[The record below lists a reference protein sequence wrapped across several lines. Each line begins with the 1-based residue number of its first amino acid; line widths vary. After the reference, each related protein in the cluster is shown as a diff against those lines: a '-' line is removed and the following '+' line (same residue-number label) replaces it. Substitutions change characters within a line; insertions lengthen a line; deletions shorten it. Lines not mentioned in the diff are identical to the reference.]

1 MKVLNLFFIGI
12 ILYLF
17 YKIFTMSEQ
26 FQTLPSNKLDFSN
39 KNLIFGRNLGINMD
53 ENKLE
58 ELNKLDID
66 LSKNN
71 LLIDNKYDNKVAIK
85 KELCIGN
92 FCINKDKLKL
102 IAGKIDAPQFYKTD
116 DNGIIDKPVY
126 YNHDCNINNK
136 TNKYCNIET
145 VTDLPNKIC
154 FNYETKVDSKNK
166 QNKLCIGAK
175 EFDILKGKRGIKLK
189 NVESNAAIDTSINGI
204 DKSTIMSHEDL
215 ENSYSYNKYLMPYYA
230 DFRETGMDIQST
242 KDQLLFKNNHQC
254 TNTSTLYK
262 LNPNFNPRK
271 YPYYKDSKSE
281 VNCGNVDCNDPFQ
294 SRLCLHKCAANIIDR
309 ENNKTQINT
318 KLFNIDTSI
327 PVSDENT
334 IEIDPKI
341 IDKDGWIID
350 DGWERDCVLDNELN
364 KDKKLYCMKYKSNP
378 IEFDIDLDE
387 KTGKPNKDRRRQ
399 GSRTYKCDSKPN
411 WAIEEGV
418 GLKNDFIS
426 KNGNIKYMFPEAIMY
441 GIDAVLA
448 MHPNASREDKRK
460 LKENINKYR
469 QTLSFAGQ
477 SSDSIVFEQSKRD
490 WTGLCCG
497 PRYGSG
503 KVSKGWGGKTDVN
516 SCINDYNMV
525 HNLKNEFNIENNH
538 GWYKLPES
546 EPIDPNYNG
555 YYIDKNNNNTK
566 YTINDNAI
574 AKASKFLGNIDN
586 HRVSHNGV
594 CGENNKDIPNMQYYC
609 DSPNSNNPLYNKV
622 CNPITHQQS
631 KIQQCMNERRNVDI
645 INSLTSEPTTSIALT
660 DEEQITYN
668 EDLETCIQQNSG
680 DSLIEINPQTTSVIP
695 QTTSVIPQNTNII
708 DSRYKELNELDELNY
723 FIQPSKDNSGNII
736 KSNTYFHA
744 HKHTHSNT

>member
-12 ILYLF
+12 ILYLC

-26 FQTLPSNKLDFSN
+26 FQTLPSTKIDLSG
-39 KNLIFGRNLGINMD
+39 KNLIFGKNLGINMD
-53 ENKLE
+53 ETKLE

-71 LLIDNKYDNKVAIK
+71 LLIDNKYDNKVSIK

-116 DNGIIDKPVY
+116 ENGITDKPVY

-166 QNKLCIGAK
+166 PNKLCIGAK

-189 NVESNAAIDTSINGI
+189 HNESNLDIDTSVDVT

-230 DFRETGMDIQST
+230 DFRATGMDIEST

-262 LNPNFNPRK
+262 LNHNFNPRK
-271 YPYYKDSKSE
+271 YPYYKDAKSE
-281 VNCGNVDCNDPFQ
+281 INCGNVDCNDPLQ
-294 SRLCLHKCAANIIDR
+294 SRLCLHKCAATIIDR
-309 ENNKTQINT
+309 ENKNNKNN
-318 KLFNIDTSI
+318 KLFNIDTTI
-327 PVSDENT
+327 PESNEVNIEN
-334 IEIDPKI
+334 DPKI

-350 DGWERDCVLDNELN
+350 DGWERKCVLDSELDN
-364 KDKKLYCMKYKSNP
+364 SSNKKLYCMKYKSNP
-378 IEFDIDLDE
+378 LKSDIDLDE
-387 KTGKPNKDRRRQ
+387 KTGKTKKDRRRT

-411 WAIEEGV
+411 WAIVEGV
-418 GLKNDFIS
+418 EGVSLKDNFIS
-426 KNGNIKYMFPEAIMY
+426 KNGNIKYMFPDAIMY

-448 MHPNASREDKRK
+448 KHSNASQDDILK
-460 LKENINKYR
+460 LKENINKYN
-469 QTLSFAGQ
+469 QTLSSAGQ
-477 SSDSIVFEQSKRD
+477 RSNSIVFEQSKRG

-497 PRYGSG
+497 EEERS
-503 KVSKGWGGKTDVN
+503 GKTDVN

-525 HNLKNEFNIENNH
+525 NNLKNEFDIENNH

-555 YYIDKNNNNTK
+555 YYIDKYNNNTK
-566 YTINDNAI
+566 YIINDNAV

-586 HRVSHNGV
+586 HRVSHDGV
-594 CGENNKDIPNMQYYC
+594 CGKSNKDISNMHYFC
-609 DSPNSNNPLYNKV
+609 NSPNSNNPLYNKV
-622 CNPITHQQS
+622 CNPITYQQS
-631 KIQQCMNERRNVDI
+631 KIQQCMNEKRDVDI
-645 INSLTSEPTTSIALT
+645 INTLTSEPTTSIALT
-660 DEEQITYN
+660 EEEQLQYN
-668 EDLETCIQQNSG
+668 DDLETCVQQNSG
-680 DSLIEINPQTTSVIP
+680 DSIIEINPSTTSVNSE
-695 QTTSVIPQNTNII
+695 TYNKNII
-708 DSRYKELNELDELNY
+708 DSRFTELNELDELNY
-723 FIQPSKDNSGNII
+723 FIQPSKDTSGNII

-744 HKHTHSNT
+744 HNHKHSNI